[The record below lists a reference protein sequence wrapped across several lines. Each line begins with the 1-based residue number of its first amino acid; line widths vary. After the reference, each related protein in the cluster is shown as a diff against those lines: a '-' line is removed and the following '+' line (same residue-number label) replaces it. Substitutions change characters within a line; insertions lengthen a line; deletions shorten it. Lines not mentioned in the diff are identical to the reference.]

1 MAPAGGSAKAAA
13 VTTTPQLV
21 AAQRSAEDLGSIHW
35 SQDRWD
41 GQQVAQWSGY
51 VAGVPAVCI
60 NRLVAN
66 PTHPGGWM
74 VTVRGRGAGYFKS
87 LSAAQ
92 EEASNVLAE
101 TGEALVGLFQAF
113 ADLAARNAQ
122 EMAEAGVALF
132 TGFKALVE
140 RAEAEKAA
148 QQRKAAAAAA
158 LLATFDASAFNARWS
173 TKYRAASVAKVAV
186 PVTRA
191 KVKPALPRPAVEPPR
206 LLTPTPI
213 KAKAE
218 PTRSGIEDAI
228 LRVLAGTKQTDAE
241 IALLIEQ
248 PVDLVRRHRLHLVK
262 VKAVVETGKKG
273 RSTLW
278 STAQ

>member
-1 MAPAGGSAKAAA
+1 MAPAASNTNAAA
-13 VTTTPQLV
+13 AAPPSPQQV
-21 AAQRSAEDLGSIHW
+21 AARRSAEDFGLIHW
-35 SQDRWD
+35 VQSRWD
-41 GQQVAQWSGY
+41 CQSTAQWTGF
-51 VAGVPAVCI
+51 VAGCPAVVI
-60 NRLVAN
+60 NKMTAN
-66 PTHPGGWM
+66 TTHPGGWL
-74 VTVRGRGAGYFKS
+74 VTVRGKGGSYHKS

-92 EEASNVLAE
+92 EEAANVLAE
-101 TGEALVGLFQAF
+101 VGEAVVGIFQFF
-113 ADLAARNAQ
+113 ADL
-122 EMAEAGVALF
+122 VACN
-132 TGFKALVE
+132 E
-140 RAEAEKAA
+140 HEEAEKVE
-148 QQRKAAAAAA
+148 QQRKAAAAVEAEKQQRKAA
-158 LLATFDASAFNARWS
+158 AAKVIATFDVAAFNKARCCKYFAAPVASAEKAP
-173 TKYRAASVAKVAV
+173 TK
-186 PVTRA
+186 A
-191 KVKPALPRPAVEPPR
+191 KVKPQAPRPAVEPPR

-213 KAKAE
+213 RAKAE